1 MEASAVQTSD
11 NLYSTIDDE
20 AVKIISENKQ
30 NEAIKA
36 ISTELQNQSY
46 SFRILLAE
54 RLLADQELEKE
65 RRSLQQQSLF
75 PRINTL
81 LPQESGCK

>member
-54 RLLADQELEKE
+54 RLLADQELDKE
-65 RRSLQQQSLF
+65 RRSLRQQFL
-75 PRINTL
+75 PPGINTL
-81 LPQESGCK
+81 RLQDAND

>member
-20 AVKIISENKQ
+20 AAKIISENKQ

-46 SFRILLAE
+46 SSRILLAE
-54 RLLADQELEKE
+54 RLLADQELDKE
-65 RRSLQQQSLF
+65 RRSLRQQFL
-75 PRINTL
+75 PPGINTL
-81 LPQESGCK
+81 RLQDAND